1 MSQNAPN
8 RTPIYI
14 TPDAL
19 MAQGA
24 SLEDALII
32 ASDAGVDGF
41 ELRREALALPMTT
54 AEMLHLR
61 ELLARFPSPPIYST
75 AQALCCDQQQAYQ
88 AIRFALDEAA
98 FWGCALMKCPIGD
111 IGDLSASELALLQQT
126 LCEWQRERPEV
137 TLAVENAPVGAHTNL
152 AQWELF
158 FDLAG
163 QAHTAVGMTFDL
175 GNWQGQGVDV
185 VQAAQDLGRYVR
197 YAHVKAVSQ
206 IDGHW
211 YAQPIHPSAN
221 QAHPALAYLPPH
233 IPRAI
238 EFPIPG
244 SGAAYRDAL
253 HEYVEIIRSGDF
265 TL

>member
-1 MSQNAPN
+1 MPHDALV

-19 MAQGA
+19 MAHGT

-41 ELRREALALPMTT
+41 ELRRELLPLPMKT

-61 ELLARFPSPPIYST
+61 ELLAHFPAPPIYST
-75 AQALCCDQQQAYQ
+75 AQPLCCDQRTVYP

-98 FWGCALMKCPIGD
+98 FWGCSLMKCPIGD
-111 IGDLSASELALLQQT
+111 ISDLTLPELMRLQQT
-126 LCEWQRERPEV
+126 LGEWQRERPDV
-137 TLAVENAPVGAHTNL
+137 TLAVENAPIGAHTAL
-152 AQWELF
+152 TQWEQF
-158 FDLAG
+158 FELVGLAH
-163 QAHTAVGMTFDL
+163 ASVGMTFDL
-175 GNWQGQGVDV
+175 GNWQGEGVDV
-185 VQAAQDLGRYVR
+185 VQAAHELGRNVR
-197 YAHVKAVSQ
+197 YVHVKAVAQ
-206 IDGHW
+206 VNGHW
-211 YAQPIHPSAN
+211 QAKPIARAPNHP
-221 QAHPALAYLPPH
+221 HPALEFLAAD

-244 SGAAYRDAL
+244 IGASYRDAL